1 MIRLQEVYQNIHD
14 DKPCRIET
22 GQQGIASERMFLR
35 WCKEHNRA
43 SFINETVLNVAVRTL
58 PLLIKDFIM
67 DTGCAL
73 RLEDFGII
81 KPRYHDNHLSLLL
94 RNDKRLLTEL
104 NDRTCQIDKYVIQEG
119 KKIRFGG
126 RMSEPRNL
134 LLK

>member
-1 MIRLQEVYQNIHD
+1 MIRLQEIYQDMHD

-22 GQQGIASERMFLR
+22 GQQVIASERMFLR

-43 SFINETVLNVAVRTL
+43 SFMNETVLHVAVRTL

-67 DTGCAL
+67 DTGNAL

-81 KPRYHDNHLSLLL
+81 KTRYHENHLSLLL
-94 RNDKRLLTEL
+94 RNDKRLLAEL
-104 NDRTCQIDKYVIQEG
+104 NDRTCQIDKYIIQDG

>member
-1 MIRLQEVYQNIHD
+1 
-14 DKPCRIET
+14 
-22 GQQGIASERMFLR
+22 MFLR

-43 SFINETVLNVAVRTL
+43 SFMNETVLHVAVRTL

-67 DTGCAL
+67 DTGNAL

-81 KPRYHDNHLSLLL
+81 KTRYHENHLSLLL
-94 RNDKRLLTEL
+94 RNDKRLLAEL
-104 NDRTCQIDKYVIQEG
+104 NDRTCQIDKYIIQDG